1 VFTPLELVEE
11 MLGHLPTDIWTN
23 PNLKWF
29 DPTVGVGNFMV
40 CVYYRLMDGLKEI
53 IKDETERK
61 THIIKNMLYMSEL
74 NSKNVFVCKTIFG
87 NDCNLHEGDTLQLDV
102 MKKWGFNEF
111 DIIVGNP
118 PYNSGGIRSSTG
130 KKLGEKNETIW
141 PKFVEQAFSVLKEG
155 GYLTFIHPLSWLKTS
170 HSQHN
175 ALMQKHI
182 EWLMLWDNIKSL
194 KYINGKIP
202 LSIYVLHNKLN
213 INNYTTHIISDIQ
226 SKHLKT
232 ESNVYLNPIYS
243 IPVAYHSIFQKII
256 DKLENNPELKL
267 EINTSTVKSEGKS
280 FKLPKDYS
288 PEDNLGIDT
297 YRVKDGY
304 FVKKI
309 KEQHKDTTKRKL
321 IIANKSSFA
330 GNMIDEGRLGFV
342 GSDKCYILGDNLEL
356 IQKLLNTRLAGI
368 ISHFTKYRQDF
379 LDKEAFTYLIDVRK
393 VSKKELPEITDE
405 CLYKYLNLTEE
416 EIKLIEG

>member
-1 VFTPLELVEE
+1 ME
-11 MLGHLPTDIWTN
+11 
-23 PNLKWF
+23 
-29 DPTVGVGNFMV
+29 
-40 CVYYRLMDGLKEI
+40 GLQDV
-53 IKDETERK
+53 IKDEGDRK
-61 THIIKNMLYMSEL
+61 IHIIENMLFMSEK

-87 NDCNLHEGDTLQLDV
+87 EDCNLHEGDTLILNV
-102 MKKWGFNEF
+102 SSKWNISKF

-130 KKLGEKNETIW
+130 KKLGEKNQTIW
-141 PKFVEQAFSVLKEG
+141 PKFVEQAFSVLKEE
-155 GYLTFIHPLSWLKTS
+155 GYLAFIHPLSWLKTS

-175 ALMQKHI
+175 TIMQKHI
-182 EWLMLWDNIKSL
+182 KWLMLWDNIKSL

-213 INNYTTHIISDIQ
+213 INKYTTHIMSDIQ

-232 ESNVYLNPIYS
+232 ESHIYLNPIYS
-243 IPVAYHSIFQKII
+243 IPIAYHSIFEKII
-256 DKLENNPELKL
+256 DKIENNSNLKL
-267 EINTSTVKSEGKS
+267 EICTSTIKSEGKS
-280 FKLPKDYS
+280 FKLPEDYS
-288 PEDNLGIDT
+288 SEDNLGIDT

-304 FVKKI
+304 FVKKM
-309 KEQHKDTTKRKL
+309 KGQHKDTTKRKL

-379 LDKEAFTYLIDVRK
+379 LDKEAFTYLLDVRNIPK
-393 VSKKELPEITDE
+393 SELPEVNDV
-405 CLYKYLNLTEE
+405 CLAKYLGLTTEE
-416 EIKLIEG
+416 IDMIKN